1 MALRRSGSGKPDISS
16 LSRIGNARQREDGA
30 ITAIDGWRRGSPG
43 SVKVAH
49 FLTATDSL
57 WKFTK
62 KQVLYGKHYGTFADF
77 CAAIDGCLAKIPT
90 DHREKL
96 NSLMTH
102 NFQTFNPAL
111 FLAA

>member
-1 MALRRSGSGKPDISS
+1 MTQELTCPRRPNLNLIE
-16 LSRIGNARQREDGA
+16 R
-30 ITAIDGWRRGSPG
+30 
-43 SVKVAH
+43 
-49 FLTATDSL
+49 L

-62 KQVLYGKHYGTFADF
+62 KQVLYGKHDRTFVEF